1 MNHLPSSIN
10 AHTNLKLVHTQA
22 NYLARQNWNTSRRP
36 KADTIA
42 TEKLEK
48 HTVYTVTQFYAAI

>member
-1 MNHLPSSIN
+1 M
-10 AHTNLKLVHTQA
+10 HTHLKLVHTQA
-22 NYLARQNWNTSRRP
+22 NYLARQNWNTSRMP